1 MTTRWLSGTRDELC
15 SIKIDDII
23 KKPTSLRQGTLTS
36 PGTPAA
42 PADDGPHDGDC
53 SY

>member
-15 SIKIDDII
+15 SIKTNDII
-23 KKPTSLRQGTLTS
+23 KKPASLRQDILTS
-36 PGTPAA
+36 PETPAD
-42 PADDGPHDGDC
+42 PGDDGPHDGDC